1 MSLKNQI
8 IGGLTVSQRDKVLN
22 MLREWIK
29 FKGETVAQSTHNQQ
43 NVYHYVFNNSGETIP
58 AYACVQVTGTK
69 ELGEQNYL
77 IGEKPADGTG
87 DAGWY
92 VFNGFEEIADQEI
105 GICYDGPLVRA
116 LVDGNLSAGDLVS
129 PQADSWSLAEGS
141 LFPYAGP
148 DDILP
153 NTHKVFVT
161 GGGGGGCEM
170 MEFTVNEVYGTET
183 AASDHC
189 DDQLNDSLNQYKVS
203 CSKSCC
209 GKPPSGAEEDG
220 SYIVHDMFSMFQ
232 GGIDGARENADVV
245 GKSGLAIRMSDCDGY
260 DDCKWYVIFINWFRT
275 IQVITNVKI
284 TDDDLIFERENVE
297 VWDNCELDPI
307 KIPLTDCEE
316 Y

>member
-58 AYACVQVTGTK
+58 SYACVQVTGTK

-77 IGEKPADGTG
+77 LGEKPADGTG

-116 LVDGNLSAGDLVS
+116 LVEGNLSAGDLVS

-141 LFPYAGP
+141 LFPYAGA

-153 NTHKVFVT
+153 NVHKVFT
-161 GGGGGGCEM
+161 NGGGGGCELM
-170 MEFTVNEVYGTET
+170 IFTVKDVYGVET
-183 AASDHC
+183 KASDHC
-189 DDQLNDSLNQYKVS
+189 DDELNDAKNQYYVECVKA
-203 CSKSCC
+203 CC
-209 GKPPSGAEEDG
+209 GGKPSGAEPDG
-220 SYIVHDMFSMFQ
+220 SYLVNDYFSMWQ
-232 GGIDGARENADVV
+232 GGIGGAREEADVI
-245 GKSGLAIRMSDCDGY
+245 GKEGLAIRMKDCDGY
-260 DDCKWYVIFINWFRT
+260 GDCQWYVIWINWFRT
-275 IQVITNVKI
+275 IEVVVNVRMTEDSI
-284 TDDDLIFERENVE
+284 IFDKKNVE
-297 VWDNCELDPI
+297 VWDDCEIDPVI
-307 KIPLTDCEE
+307 IPLTDCEA